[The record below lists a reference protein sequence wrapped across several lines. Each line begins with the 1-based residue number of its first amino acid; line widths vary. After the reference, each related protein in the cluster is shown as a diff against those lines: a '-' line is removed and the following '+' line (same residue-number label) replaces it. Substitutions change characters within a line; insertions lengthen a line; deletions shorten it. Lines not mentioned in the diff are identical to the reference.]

1 MEITLEKIEL
11 VKDRTGVSYK
21 EAKDA
26 LEAAEGSVVDA
37 IIAIEETVDEKPSKK
52 VNVAA
57 NDTVEK
63 IKDMVKKGNISKI
76 TIKKDD
82 EVLLNLPLN
91 AGLVGALVA
100 PWGVIA
106 GMIAA
111 FGFKCQIELQ
121 KEDGTIVDIS
131 QRAEDLGKEVKEKS
145 AVVVDDVMAK
155 GTEAY
160 NSIKDAAAEK
170 ISELKAKKD
179 DLDIEVEVIL
189 DDLEEKLEDLAEKA
203 EAAVEEAC
211 ETAEKICEEAAE
223 EIEE

>member
-11 VKDRTGVSYK
+11 VKDRTGVYYK
-21 EAKDA
+21 EAKAA

-37 IIAIEETVDEKPSKK
+37 IIAIEDTVDEKPAKK
-52 VNVAA
+52 VNEAA
-57 NDTVEK
+57 NETVDK

-76 TIKKDD
+76 TIRKDD

-91 AGLVGALVA
+91 AGLVGALLA

-106 GMIAA
+106 GIIAA

-121 KEDGTIVDIS
+121 KDDGSIVDIS
-131 QRAEDLGKEVKEKS
+131 QRAEELGKEVKEKS
-145 AVVVDDVMAK
+145 SVVVDDVVAK

-160 NSIKDAAAEK
+160 NSIKVAAADK
-170 ISELKAKKD
+170 ITELKNKKD

-203 EAAVEEAC
+203 EAAAEELC
-211 ETAEKICEEAAE
+211 CEEDE
-223 EIEE
+223 E

>member
-26 LEAAEGSVVDA
+26 LEAAGGSVVDA
-37 IIAIEETVDEKPSKK
+37 IIAIEDTVDEKPAKK
-52 VNVAA
+52 VNEAA
-57 NDTVEK
+57 NETVDK
-63 IKDMVKKGNISKI
+63 IKEMVKKGNISKI
-76 TIKKDD
+76 TIKKDE

-111 FGFKCQIELQ
+111 LGFKCQIELL
-121 KEDGTIVDIS
+121 KDDGTIIDIS
-131 QRAEDLGKEVKEKS
+131 QRAEAIGKEVAEKS

-160 NSIKDAAAEK
+160 NNIKGAAAEK
-170 ISELKAKKD
+170 IADLKAKKD
-179 DLDIEVEVIL
+179 DFEIEVEVVL
-189 DDLEEKLEDLAEKA
+189 DDLEEKLENLAEQVEAAA
-203 EAAVEEAC
+203 EEAVEE
-211 ETAEKICEEAAE
+211 
-223 EIEE
+223 

>member
-37 IIAIEETVDEKPSKK
+37 IIAIEDTVDEKPAKK
-52 VNVAA
+52 VNEAA
-57 NDTVEK
+57 NETVDK

-76 TIKKDD
+76 TIRKDD

-91 AGLVGALVA
+91 AGLVGALLA

-106 GMIAA
+106 GIIAA

-121 KEDGTIVDIS
+121 KDDGSIVDIS
-131 QRAEDLGKEVKEKS
+131 QRAEELGKEVKEKS
-145 AVVVDDVMAK
+145 SVVVDDVVAK

-160 NSIKDAAAEK
+160 NSIKEAAAEK
-170 ISELKAKKD
+170 ITELKNKKD

-203 EAAVEEAC
+203 EAAAEELC
-211 ETAEKICEEAAE
+211 CEEDE
-223 EIEE
+223 E

>member
-21 EAKDA
+21 DAKDA

-37 IIAIEETVDEKPSKK
+37 IIAIEDTVDEKPAKK
-52 VNVAA
+52 VNEAA
-57 NDTVEK
+57 NETVDK

-76 TIKKDD
+76 TIRKDD

-91 AGLVGALVA
+91 AGLVGALLA

-106 GMIAA
+106 GIIAA

-121 KEDGTIVDIS
+121 KDDGSVVDIS
-131 QRAEDLGKEVKEKS
+131 QRAEELGKEVKEKS
-145 AVVVDDVMAK
+145 SVVVDDVVAK

-160 NSIKDAAAEK
+160 NSIKVAAADK
-170 ISELKAKKD
+170 ITELKNKKD

-203 EAAVEEAC
+203 EAAAEELC
-211 ETAEKICEEAAE
+211 CEEDE
-223 EIEE
+223 E